1 MSARDA
7 EPDRLAA
14 ALAELEAVRRVP
26 GWLPEPPEREPKRR
40 AGRPARRRGPRPD
53 LPPPGQW
60 RYADPESSAVTTP
73 TAGRVA
79 GRADP
84 AASGVALASPVT
96 LAVPASR
103 AARRAEASSNGPPLI
118 RTPVAFRQARIGPGR
133 WAVLGVV
140 VVALVAM
147 SLFAT
152 RALLAR
158 ANSQPQTFGAPAAT
172 SVGSMSTSHTG
183 SESPSR
189 ATSLGQSSGV
199 SKTATQ
205 IEVHVL
211 GEVAKPGVVTVSA
224 DARVQDVV
232 RAAGGLLAS
241 ADLTRVN
248 LARHVQDGEQIVV
261 PKPGQE
267 VATAAGPSAADT
279 GSSTPTSPVDLNAAD
294 ATALDALPG
303 VGPVLA
309 ARIVQYRESNGPFRS
324 IDQLDEVSGIGAKL
338 MEQLRP
344 LVHV

>member
-1 MSARDA
+1 MSARDP

-26 GWLPEPPEREPKRR
+26 GWLPEPPEREPARR
-40 AGRPARRRGPRPD
+40 SGRAPRRRGPRPD
-53 LPPPGQW
+53 LPPPDQW
-60 RYADPESSAVTTP
+60 RYADHPPAAPSTPSVRSTGSSAVSGGALPAT
-73 TAGRVA
+73 
-79 GRADP
+79 RAE
-84 AASGVALASPVT
+84 
-96 LAVPASR
+96 
-103 AARRAEASSNGPPLI
+103 RRARDEHSGPPLI

-133 WAVLGVV
+133 WAVLGVI
-140 VVALVAM
+140 VVALAAM

-158 ANSQPQTFGAPAAT
+158 ASSQPQTFGAPVAGAT
-172 SVGSMSTSHTG
+172 RSTQSMSPTD
-183 SESPSR
+183 ESVSGTTQSGATR
-189 ATSLGQSSGV
+189 ATKES
-199 SKTATQ
+199 AAR
-205 IEVHVL
+205 IEVHVV
-211 GEVAKPGVVTVSA
+211 GQVRRPGVVTVA
-224 DARVQDVV
+224 AGARVQDVV

-241 ADLTRVN
+241 ADLARIN

-261 PKPGQE
+261 PRPGEE
-267 VATAAGPSAADT
+267 VTTAPGPSLTTSDGASPA
-279 GSSTPTSPVDLNAAD
+279 SPVDLNAAD

-309 ARIVQYRESNGPFRS
+309 ARIVQYRQTNGPFRS